1 MKKLLFLFCSLL
13 FTNLAF
19 SQQFTLKGITSD
31 KEKNIL
37 PSTSVYIQGSSKGTS
52 ANSNG
57 EFQLKLDKGK
67 YSLVFRAVGYKQLI
81 KEVEI
86 SGDTEIPVIMEA
98 EVYQLKDVA
107 IKANAEDPAYEI
119 IRNAIK
125 KRKEHLTEV
134 KAFSCD
140 TYIKGVTKLKNAP
153 KKFLGRNIQDDLKN
167 IGLDSGK
174 RGILYLSESV
184 SRFNFQQP
192 DKINEEMTSS
202 KVSGNSNGF
211 SFNQATDFLVSFYK
225 NIVDISNLS
234 RVGFVS
240 PIAENAMLF
249 YRYKFIGT
257 FREGNNWINKIQVIS
272 RRKYDQVFNGY
283 IYIIDDSWRIHSTDL
298 AITNNSMI
306 EGIDT
311 LRIKQ
316 QYIPV
321 KNDKWMLGL
330 QRYDYTG
337 GIFAFRFEGTYTG
350 VFSNYDVE
358 PNFPPKF
365 FNNRILKVNAGANKK
380 DSAYWAGVRPMLL
393 TPEEKRDYVKKD
405 SIKLVR
411 SSDKYKDSIDRKA
424 NQLKPLKILLT
435 GYTHQNTK
443 EKESWGMNSPV
454 LSLNYNTIEGWIY
467 NPVLNYRKTLKDSTS
482 LNIKINP
489 RYGFENKKLSANGNI
504 IYMYNLKQ
512 RAYLGVSGGT
522 SYTDFNTEYG
532 AIPPLFNTFSTLF
545 AKDNILKL
553 FKKDF
558 VRIYSGREL
567 SNGLYLSGNI
577 EYANRTPL
585 LNTSFRAA
593 GDFPDKQFTAN
604 NPYSLSGNDYAFSA
618 NKALTLGLKLNIA
631 FAQSYIERPDFNIR
645 QGSRYPKL
653 ELEYRKGVKGIFDS
667 AVDFDYAG
675 IRVFDTNKK
684 LGILGTFKYSAAA
697 GKFFNRDKM
706 YYMDFKHFAGSDI
719 FLYTQFTDGFMML
732 NPYEY
737 STGKEFLE
745 AHAEHNFGGL
755 FLSKIPL
762 FKKLKLEEVIGV
774 NYLTSDVIKNY
785 TEAYVGIQRFGLRFN
800 LVKTF
805 NYKNGN
811 STGFRVSA
819 AF

>member
-1 MKKLLFLFCSLL
+1 MKKLLFLLCALL
-13 FTNLAF
+13 FTQFCF
-19 SQQFTLKGITSD
+19 SQQFTLKGVTTD

-37 PSTSVYIQGSSKGTS
+37 PFASVYIQGSSKGTS

-67 YSLVFRAVGYKQLI
+67 YNLVFRAVGYVQLI
-81 KEVEI
+81 KEVDVN
-86 SGDTEIPVIMEA
+86 GDTELSVAMQA
-98 EVYQLKDVA
+98 EVYQLKDVV
-107 IKANAEDPAYEI
+107 IKAGAEDPAYEI

-125 KRKEHLTEV
+125 KRKQHLTEV

-167 IGLDSGK
+167 MGLDSGK

-184 SRFNFQQP
+184 SKFNFQQP
-192 DKINEEMTSS
+192 GKINEEMISS

-225 NIVDISNLS
+225 NIVDIGELS

-257 FREGNNWINKIQVIS
+257 FREGGNWINKIQVIS

-283 IYIIDDSWRIHSTDL
+283 IYIIDDSWRIHSIDL

-306 EGIDT
+306 EGIDS

-321 KNDKWMLGL
+321 KDEKWMLAS
-330 QRYDYTG
+330 QRYDYSG
-337 GIFAFRFEGTYTG
+337 GIFSFKFEGTYTG

-365 FNNRILKVNAGANKK
+365 FTNRVLKVNAGSNKK
-380 DSAYWAGVRPMLL
+380 DSAYWAGIRPVLL
-393 TPEEKRDYVKKD
+393 TPEEKRDYVRKD
-405 SIKLVR
+405 SIRLVR

-424 NQLKPLKILLT
+424 NKLKPLKVLLT
-435 GYTHQNTK
+435 GYTHRNTK
-443 EKESWGMNSPV
+443 EKESWGINSPV
-454 LSLNYNTIEGWIY
+454 LSVNYNTVEGWVY
-467 NPVLNYRKTLKDSTS
+467 NPELSYRKTLKDSSS
-482 LNIKINP
+482 LSMKFNP
-489 RYGFENKKLSANGNI
+489 RYGFENKKLSANGSI
-504 IYMYNLKQ
+504 GYVYNRKR
-512 RAYLGVSGGT
+512 RAYLGISGGT

-545 AKDNILKL
+545 AKENILKL

-558 VRIYSGREL
+558 VKIYSGREL

-585 LNTSFRAA
+585 LNTSFRTA

-604 NPYSLSGNDYAFSA
+604 NPYPSFENNYAFSA

-631 FAQSYIERPDFNIR
+631 FAQSYIERPDFTIR
-645 QGSRYPKL
+645 QGSKYPKL
-653 ELEYRKGVKGIFDS
+653 ELEYRKGIKGAFDS
-667 AVDFDYAG
+667 DVDFDYAG
-675 IRVFDTNKK
+675 IRVFDSNKK
-684 LGILGTFKYSAAA
+684 LGILGAFKYSAAA
-697 GKFFNRDKM
+697 GKFLNRDKM

-732 NPYEY
+732 SPYEY

-785 TEAYVGIQRFGLRFN
+785 AEAYIGIQRFGLRFN

-805 NYKNGN
+805 NYKNGS

-819 AF
+819 GF